1 MGNHRAHL
9 AYCGV
14 VIAVAVMVVI
24 MTGGAP
30 ASMALLAA
38 ALLCPLAMGVV
49 VWLLLRPGERATRPT
64 AEDAGVELRR

>member
-1 MGNHRAHL
+1 MGNHRGHL

-14 VIAVAVMVVI
+14 VIAVALMAVI

-49 VWLLLRPGERATRPT
+49 VWLLLRPGDRATRP
-64 AEDAGVELRR
+64 AGEDASMELQR